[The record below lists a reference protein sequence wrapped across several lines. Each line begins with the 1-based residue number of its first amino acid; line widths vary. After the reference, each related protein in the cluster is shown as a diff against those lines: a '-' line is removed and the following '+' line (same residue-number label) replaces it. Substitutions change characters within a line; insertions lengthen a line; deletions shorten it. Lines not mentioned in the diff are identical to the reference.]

1 MKSLEE
7 KEVHM
12 ISTYEDLVLEWP
24 YSLIHL
30 DKLTIKHKA
39 NDHARLYFTGMIAE
53 EQAQKYIQRV
63 NHTDE
68 VVVKFGRESAI
79 LFSGRIENA
88 ELQASQ
94 GVHYV
99 SVEAVS
105 FTANMDIAKRSR
117 SFQDANMTYVQLINN
132 IVKAYPNGDYIDQA
146 SNGQAIG
153 SIAIQYLE
161 TDWEFIKR
169 MASHLHAVVF
179 PDLKGKGARFWLG
192 TPQSRKSIT
201 IDHLPSILRMDVD
214 AYRLIT
220 ENDGTDVSEADYTF
234 CEFESTEPHELGT
247 LVQFKGSSYV
257 VTVRETHLDEGV
269 LKFQYTAQPEKS
281 IRQRLVRNLDLI
293 GAAFTGKII
302 DVTQNTVKIHLDID
316 KSQDQAKAHWFA
328 YSADAN
334 GVMYLMPQKGARAQL
349 HFPSAVEEEAIVI
362 SSVRVNPATPE
373 GGQKQTKKMAD
384 TTVKSLATNVGKDV
398 TLGVGDITFSAVD
411 GVLDLKMDDGDGVTF
426 QSNSTIILAAD
437 ETLEI
442 SGMKELAVEA
452 EEWIAISAKEQSH
465 VIMAADTQLIST
477 LIEQEGIEKKSQPPK
492 LNEEAIE
499 AMSKVDLIFP
509 QKAEEKKEK
518 KGWFSSLVDGVST
531 ALDIAGFIPVIGTFA
546 DIANAGISLA
556 RGDYMGAAMNIVGA
570 VPIVGDAAKTA
581 YKAGKAAKAA
591 DKAITAAKAADKAVD
606 ASKAIKGMKAAYAKV
621 SKTLD
626 TVSALA
632 NKGSKAVKTAAD
644 KVVSSMDE
652 LLGVSKVLDGM
663 KDMAKDALKKF
674 NRKGSKK
681 QKCTNGQSKK
691 NSNTCSDPVDTITGR
706 MIYEG
711 IDFELP
717 GPIPLSW
724 ERAWYSDSSRVGLSG
739 HGMHFTYDLAL
750 EIFEEED
757 LIGIVVTDG
766 RAIEF
771 PILPINLP
779 YFNKRERMTL
789 TNTGEEYHLFEHD
802 TRLIYVFEQITETT
816 YRLKEVRNE
825 QAHHIQFA
833 YNLKGFLSQVI
844 DSVGRVLEV
853 TTNEVGRMTE
863 VALRNQMSREVLVRY
878 DYNDGQDLIEIQDA
892 LGQSTHLKYVNHLM
906 MQKTDRNK
914 NSFFWRYDGP
924 TTGARCIKTWGDGN
938 VLAYELSYHEGYNEI
953 TNSLGHKTYY
963 YYNEDNLCTKI
974 VHPDGSEVS
983 YQYNEDFELLQ
994 TVDEDGHV
1002 TTYSYDE
1009 WANPVTITR
1018 ADGSTL
1024 SAQYD
1029 EKDRL
1034 IQAVNA
1040 EGGSRQWIYNKD
1052 GTLQVNILEDGAK
1065 TEFSYNEKYLIETV
1079 TNAQGHMVSLAYDAD
1094 LNLSQVTL
1102 PDGTS
1107 STWTYD
1113 RRGNCT
1119 TTTNPLG
1126 ATEKFRYDNLNRLV
1140 RANLSD
1146 GNDVQLKYNA
1156 YDDIVLAKDNHTQVA
1171 FDYTMFGSLISREQG
1186 GKKVKFTYDT
1196 EEQLTAV
1203 INEKGETYQFER
1215 DTKGNIIKEIGFD
1228 EMERTY
1234 ERSLAGLVQRIQ
1246 RPEDRWT
1253 AYQHDNLGN
1262 VIRADYYDDTWEE
1275 FGYDK
1280 NGLLMETENEHVK
1293 VKLERDPS
1301 GQVIK
1306 EWQNDHWIA
1315 SSYDELGNRSQITSS
1330 LGAKIDVARNE
1341 MGNVS
1346 QISASH
1352 SEQEH
1357 WTASM
1362 QYNELGQ
1369 EIERILPGDVISEWQ
1384 YDVTGRPTHH
1394 RISSQNRHTRRR
1406 VYNWD
1411 VNHRLRSMVNELTG
1425 VKVTYGYDEFSNLV
1439 WSNQGGQFDFL
1450 HRSVDDV
1457 GNLYETKEKTDRVYG
1472 AGSRL
1477 LETKEATFS
1486 YDDDGNLIQKV
1497 EKNGDTWKYEYY
1509 GNGMM
1514 SKVIKP
1520 DNTEVTFKYDS
1531 LGRRIEKSSDEKTMR
1546 FVWDGN
1552 NILHEYFSEEDSG
1565 EFENLE
1571 EYSSQNKSEIPDN
1584 LVTWVFK
1591 DGFVPSA
1598 KITDEGNYSIISDYL
1613 GTPVEAYDDDGNKVW
1628 SAELDI
1634 YGRVIEFAGEK
1645 DLIPFRYQGQYE
1657 DVEIGLY
1664 YNRFRYYSPSEGIY
1678 TQQDPI
1684 RLAGNNPTLYG
1695 YVSDPLMELDPF
1707 GLINWKKVIW
1717 TATRPKGTRQTYD
1730 VYQRD
1735 DINWDKIRSAGD
1747 KKYIGMTNRDAANKY
1762 GKAPQLSDG
1771 SFATLHH
1778 LGQDSR
1784 GALVEASTRYHGVGK
1799 YGQDILHSQF
1809 GRNKPHPN
1817 YPINRSKFGVDTREY
1832 WKTRCKS

>member
-1 MKSLEE
+1 MSEE
-7 KEVHM
+7 KEGHIV
-12 ISTYEDLVLEWP
+12 STYEDIELVWP
-24 YSLIHL
+24 YPLIHL
-30 DKLTIKHKA
+30 DKLTIKHKG

-53 EQAQKYIQRV
+53 EQAQKYIQQV
-63 NHTDE
+63 SHTDE
-68 VVVKFGRESAI
+68 VVVKFGRDKDI

-99 SVEAVS
+99 SVEAIS
-105 FTANMDIAKRSR
+105 FTANMDIEKRSR
-117 SFQDANMTYVQLINN
+117 SFQDANMTYVQLINT
-132 IVKAYPNGDYIDQA
+132 IVGAYPQGDYIDRA

-153 SIAIQYLE
+153 QISIQYLE

-169 MASHLHAVVF
+169 MASRLHAVVF

-192 TPQSRKSIT
+192 TPQSRKSVT
-201 IDHLPSILRMDVD
+201 IDHLPSVLRMDVD
-214 AYRLIT
+214 SYRLIT

-234 CEFESTEPHELGT
+234 CEFESTESYDLGT
-247 LVQFKGSSYV
+247 LVQLKGRSYV
-257 VTVRETHLDEGV
+257 IAVREIYLDRGV

-316 KSQDQAKAHWFA
+316 KNQDKEKAHWFA

-334 GVMYLMPQKGARAQL
+334 SVMYLMPQIGARAQL

-362 SSVRVNPATPE
+362 SSVRVNPVTAE

-411 GVLDLKMDDGDGVTF
+411 GVLDLKMDDGDGITF
-426 QSNSTIILAAD
+426 LSNSTIMLAAD

-442 SGMKELAVEA
+442 SGMKELSVKA
-452 EEWIAISAKEQSH
+452 EEWLAISAQEKSH
-465 VIMAADTQLIST
+465 VILATDTQLIST
-477 LIEQEGIEKKSQPPK
+477 LIEQEGTEKKSQPPK
-492 LNEEAIE
+492 LNAEAIE
-499 AMSKVDLIFP
+499 ATSKVDLIFP
-509 QKAEEKKEK
+509 QKQEKEKEK
-518 KGWFSSLVDGVST
+518 KGFFSKLLDGVSV
-531 ALDIAGFIPVIGTFA
+531 ALDVAGFIPVIGTFA

-570 VPIVGDAAKTA
+570 VPVVGDAAKTA

-591 DKAITAAKAADKAVD
+591 DKAVTAAKAADKAVD
-606 ASKAIKGMKAAYAKV
+606 ASKAVKGMKAAYAKV

-626 TVSALA
+626 SVSALA
-632 NKGSKAVKTAAD
+632 NKGSKSVKTAAD
-644 KVVSSMDE
+644 KVLSSMDE
-652 LLGVSKVLDGM
+652 LLAASKAVDGM
-663 KDMAKDALKKF
+663 KAMAKTGLTKFNHGVLKKF
-674 NRKGSKK
+674 NCTQGLSKK
-681 QKCTNGQSKK
+681 FCKRGFE
-691 NSNTCSDPVDTITGR
+691 PVDLITGR

-724 ERAWYSDSSRVGLSG
+724 ERAWYSDSSRIGLSG

-750 EIFEEED
+750 EIFEKED

-766 RAIEF
+766 RAVGF

-802 TRLIYVFEQITETT
+802 TRLIYVFEQTAETK
-816 YRLKEVRNE
+816 YRLKEVRDE
-825 QAHHIQFA
+825 QEHHIQFT
-833 YNLKGFLSQVI
+833 YNLKGFLSQVT
-844 DSVGRVLEV
+844 DSVGRLLEV
-853 TTNEVGRMTE
+853 TTNEAGRMTE
-863 VALRNQMSREVLVRY
+863 VALRHQMSREVLVRY
-878 DYNDGQDLIEIQDA
+878 VYNNGQDLIEIQNA
-892 LGQSTHLKYVNHLM
+892 LGQSTHIKYNNHLM
-906 MQKTDRNK
+906 MQKIDRNK

-924 TTGARCIKTWGDGN
+924 TTGARVIKTWGDGN
-938 VLAYELSYHEGYNEI
+938 VLAGELSYHEGYNEI
-953 TNSLGHKTYY
+953 TNSLGHKSYY
-963 YYNEDNLCTKI
+963 YFNEDNLCTKI

-983 YQYNEDFELLQ
+983 YEYNEDFELLQ
-994 TVDEDGHV
+994 TVDEDDRV
-1002 TTYSYDE
+1002 TASSYDE
-1009 WANPVTITR
+1009 WANPVTITL

-1024 SAQYD
+1024 SSQYD

-1034 IQAVNA
+1034 IQVVNA
-1040 EGGSRQWIYNKD
+1040 EGGSRQWIYNEN
-1052 GTLQVNILEDGAK
+1052 GTLQANILEDGTK
-1065 TEFSYNEKYLIETV
+1065 TEFSYNEQYLIKAV

-1107 STWTYD
+1107 STWAYD

-1126 ATEKFRYDNLNRLV
+1126 ATEKFRYDSLNRLI

-1146 GNDVQLKYNA
+1146 ENDVQLKYNA
-1156 YDDIVLAKDNHTQVA
+1156 YDEVVFAKDNHTQVA
-1171 FDYTMFGSLISREQG
+1171 FDYTILGSLVSREQG

-1203 INEKGETYQFER
+1203 INERGETYQFER
-1215 DTKGNIIKEIGFD
+1215 DTKGDIIKEIGFD

-1246 RPEDRWT
+1246 RPGDRWT
-1253 AYQHDNLGN
+1253 AYQHDGLGN
-1262 VIRADYYDDTWEE
+1262 IIRADYYDDTWET

-1280 NGLLMETENEHVK
+1280 NGSLIETENEHVA

-1346 QISASH
+1346 QITASR
-1352 SEQEH
+1352 SEQEQ

-1369 EIERILPGDVISEWQ
+1369 EIERILPGDVISKWQ
-1384 YDVTGRPTHH
+1384 YDVAGRPTHH
-1394 RISSQNRHTRRR
+1394 RISSQNRDTRRR
-1406 VYNWD
+1406 KYNWD

-1425 VKVTYGYDEFSNLV
+1425 VKVSYGYDEFSNLV

-1477 LETKEATFS
+1477 LETREATFS
-1486 YDDDGNLIQKV
+1486 YDDEGNLIQKV
-1497 EKNGDTWKYEYY
+1497 EKNGDTWKYEYN

-1520 DNTEVTFKYDS
+1520 DNTEVTFKYDP
-1531 LGRRIEKSSDEKTMR
+1531 LGRRIEKCSYEKIVK

-1552 NILHEYFSEEDSG
+1552 IILHEYFSQNNSDI
-1565 EFENLE
+1565 FENLVE
-1571 EYSSQNKSEIPDN
+1571 CSSQSKSEIPDN
-1584 LVTWVFK
+1584 LVTWVFN

-1598 KITDEGNYSIISDYL
+1598 KITCEGNYSIISDYL
-1613 GTPVEAYDDDGNKVW
+1613 GTPIEAYDEEGKKVW

-1634 YGRVIEFAGEK
+1634 YGRVEGFVGEK
-1645 DLIPFRYQGQYE
+1645 DFIPFRYQGQYE
-1657 DVEIGLY
+1657 DEEIGLY
-1664 YNRFRYYSPSEGIY
+1664 YNRFRYYSPTGGIY
-1678 TQQDPI
+1678 TQRDPI
-1684 RLAGNNPTLYG
+1684 GLVGGINIYG
-1695 YVSDPLMELDPF
+1695 YVSNPNIFVDLFGLTGTYFFTDGVTSYIGKGPASRMYESMSSRVGGKNNVLKGIHFDFGSDKMGFMVEHLLMEE
-1707 GLINWKKVIW
+1707 
-1717 TATRPKGTRQTYD
+1717 YD
-1730 VYQRD
+1730 ARD
-1735 DINWDKIRSAGD
+1735 AKNFANSEKMSSPGK
-1747 KKYIGMTNRDAANKY
+1747 KKYGNATKKER
-1762 GKAPQLSDG
+1762 QL
-1771 SFATLHH
+1771 AETYAELM
-1778 LGQDSR
+1778 
-1784 GALVEASTRYHGVGK
+1784 K
-1799 YGQDILHSQF
+1799 
-1809 GRNKPHPN
+1809 
-1817 YPINRSKFGVDTREY
+1817 EY
-1832 WKTRCKS
+1832 YEETSSGIKKRTVIKGGCK

>member
-68 VVVKFGRESAI
+68 VVVKFGRDSAI

-105 FTANMDIAKRSR
+105 FTADMDIAKRSR
-117 SFQDANMTYVQLINN
+117 SFQDANMTYVQLINH

-192 TPQSRKSIT
+192 TPQGRKSIT

-257 VTVRETHLDEGV
+257 VTVRETHLDGGV

-477 LIEQEGIEKKSQPPK
+477 LIDQEGIEKKSQPPK

-518 KGWFSSLVDGVST
+518 KGWFSSLVDGVSA
-531 ALDIAGFIPVIGTFA
+531 ALDVAGFIPVIGTFA

-556 RGDYMGAAMNIVGA
+556 RGNYMDAAMNLVGA
-570 VPIVGDAAKTA
+570 VPLVGDAAKAA
-581 YKAGKAAKAA
+581 YKVKKGAKLLDKAA
-591 DKAITAAKAADKAVD
+591 DVAKGANKVAD
-606 ASKAIKGMKAAYAKV
+606 ASKVIKGMKAAYTKV

-626 TVSALA
+626 AVSALA

-652 LLGVSKVLDGM
+652 LLAASKAVDAM
-663 KDMAKDALKKF
+663 KAMAKTGLTKFNHGVLKKF
-674 NRKGSKK
+674 NCTKGLSEKFCK
-681 QKCTNGQSKK
+681 RGFE
-691 NSNTCSDPVDTITGR
+691 PVDLITGR

-711 IDFELP
+711 VDFELP

-724 ERAWYSDSSRVGLSG
+724 ERAWYSDSSRIGLSG

-750 EIFEEED
+750 EIFEEDD

-766 RAIEF
+766 RAVGF
-771 PILPINLP
+771 PILPINLT

-833 YNLKGFLSQVI
+833 YNLKGFLSQVT

-853 TTNEVGRMTE
+853 TTNEAGRMTE

-892 LGQSTHLKYVNHLM
+892 LGQSTHIKYVNHLM

-924 TTGARCIKTWGDGN
+924 TTGARVIKTWGDGN
-938 VLAYELSYHEGYNEI
+938 VLAGELAYHEGYNEI
-953 TNSLGHKTYY
+953 TNSLGHKSYY
-963 YYNEDNLCTKI
+963 HFNEDNLCTKI

-994 TVDEDGHV
+994 EVDEDGRIKA
-1002 TTYSYDE
+1002 YSYDE
-1009 WANPVTITR
+1009 WANPVTITL
-1018 ADGSTL
+1018 ADGSTF
-1024 SAQYD
+1024 SSQYD
-1029 EKDRL
+1029 EKDRM

-1040 EGGSRQWIYNKD
+1040 EGGSSKWIYNED
-1052 GTLQVNILEDGAK
+1052 STLQANVLEDGTK
-1065 TEFSYNEKYLIETV
+1065 TKFSYNDKYLIETV
-1079 TNAQGHMVSLAYDAD
+1079 TNGQGHMVSLAYDAD

-1107 STWTYD
+1107 STWLYD
-1113 RRGNCT
+1113 HRGNCT

-1126 ATEKFRYDNLNRLV
+1126 ATEKYHYDSLNRLV

-1156 YDDIVLAKDNHTQVA
+1156 YENIVFAKDNHRQVT
-1171 FDYTMFGSLISREQG
+1171 FDYTILGSLISREQG
-1186 GKKVKFTYDT
+1186 GKKVKFNYDT

-1203 INEKGETYQFER
+1203 INEKGEAYQFDR

-1228 EMERTY
+1228 EIERTY

-1246 RPEDRWT
+1246 RPGDRWT

-1262 VIRADYYDDTWEE
+1262 VIRADYYDDTWET

-1280 NGLLMETENEHVK
+1280 NGSLIETENEHVA
-1293 VKLERDPS
+1293 VKLELDPT

-1341 MGNVS
+1341 MGDVS
-1346 QISASH
+1346 QITASR
-1352 SEQEH
+1352 SEQAH

-1369 EIERILPGDVISEWQ
+1369 EIERILPGDVISKWQ
-1384 YDVTGRPTHH
+1384 YDITGRPTHH
-1394 RISSQNRHTRRR
+1394 RISSQNRDTRRR

-1439 WSNQGGQFDFL
+1439 WSNQGDQFDFL

-1457 GNLYETKEKTDRVYG
+1457 GSLYETKEKTDRVYG
-1472 AGSRL
+1472 SGSRL
-1477 LETKEATFS
+1477 LETREATFS
-1486 YDDDGNLIQKV
+1486 YDEEGNLIQKV
-1497 EKNGDTWKYEYY
+1497 EKNGDTWKYEYN

-1514 SKVIKP
+1514 SKVVRP
-1520 DNTEVTFKYDS
+1520 DKTVVTFKYDS
-1531 LGRRIEKSSDEKTMR
+1531 LGRRIEKSFDEKTTI

-1552 NILHEYFSEEDSG
+1552 NILHEYCSQDNSDI
-1565 EFENLE
+1565 FENLD
-1571 EYSSQNKSEIPDN
+1571 EYSSQNKSQIPDN
-1584 LVTWVFK
+1584 LVTWVFNE
-1591 DGFVPSA
+1591 GFIPSA
-1598 KITDEGNYSIISDYL
+1598 KITSEGNYSIVSDYL
-1613 GTPVEAYDDDGNKVW
+1613 GTPVEAYAEQGNSVW

-1634 YGRVIEFAGEK
+1634 YGRMKEFTGEK
-1645 DLIPFRYQGQYE
+1645 DFIPFRYQGQYE
-1657 DVEIGLY
+1657 DIETGLY
-1664 YNRFRYYSPSEGIY
+1664 YNRFRYYSPTEGIY
-1678 TQQDPI
+1678 TQSDPI
-1684 RLAGNNPTLYG
+1684 GLAGGNPTLYG
-1695 YVSDPLMELDPF
+1695 YVGDPNISIDPLGLFFSDVKWKKGKNKWKSGELGTHYNKHVVKQGEFGDISQNEYHDLMEQFLADESPGIKQAKVGNQLIKVDPATNRVLAGHAKDGKILSFYIALPEFVVEDPF
-1707 GLINWKKVIW
+1707 TDAVNFALEKTKLSKSEV
-1717 TATRPKGTRQTYD
+1717 
-1730 VYQRD
+1730 
-1735 DINWDKIRSAGD
+1735 
-1747 KKYIGMTNRDAANKY
+1747 KYK
-1762 GKAPQLSDG
+1762 
-1771 SFATLHH
+1771 
-1778 LGQDSR
+1778 
-1784 GALVEASTRYHGVGK
+1784 
-1799 YGQDILHSQF
+1799 
-1809 GRNKPHPN
+1809 
-1817 YPINRSKFGVDTREY
+1817 
-1832 WKTRCKS
+1832 C